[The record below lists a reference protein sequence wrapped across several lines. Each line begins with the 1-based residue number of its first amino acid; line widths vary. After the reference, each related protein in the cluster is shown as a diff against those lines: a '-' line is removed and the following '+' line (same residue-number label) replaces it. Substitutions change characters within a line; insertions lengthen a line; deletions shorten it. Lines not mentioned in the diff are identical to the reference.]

1 MLVYVQIIIS
11 WCLEIFFRLITVIKV
26 YRWRVSL
33 CIDCKESIII
43 HVRPGITI
51 KPFECGIMLLHV
63 KLPNLRCIIHTQR
76 DSIAFQCTAY
86 MLRYVPI
93 TFPQGMKNIT
103 WWCPIHFSLI
113 WVYKF
118 IWYEKSISFHS

>member
-1 MLVYVQIIIS
+1 MHRL
-11 WCLEIFFRLITVIKV
+11 LLAGALKFFFRLITVIKV

-63 KLPNLRCIIHTQR
+63 KLPNLRSIIHTQR
-76 DSIAFQCTAY
+76 DSIAFQCTAIY
-86 MLRYVPI
+86 A
-93 TFPQGMKNIT
+93 
-103 WWCPIHFSLI
+103 
-113 WVYKF
+113 
-118 IWYEKSISFHS
+118 